1 MSQGGPSD
9 QRHLPRVAHPPRRF
23 DGAALV
29 VGLALLGLAA
39 LLFWDASR
47 LPAATGY
54 SGMGPADTPRVIGV
68 GLAVL
73 GLWTLL
79 EAFRSPAEPAP
90 AQDIPPI
97 LWILGGLGLQLLLV
111 QPLGFSVAGG
121 VLFACTAAAFGRR
134 KLWMTLPIG
143 LAFALAVFGVFA
155 LLLELS
161 LPAGPLERL
170 LFGL

>member
-1 MSQGGPSD
+1 MSGGEPSGL
-9 QRHLPRVAHPPRRF
+9 RHTLGAARPPRRF
-23 DGAALV
+23 GGTGLV
-29 VGLALLGLAA
+29 VGLLLLGLAA

-54 SGMGPADTPRVIGV
+54 SGMGPADTPRVIGA

-73 GLWTLL
+73 GLWTLV

-97 LWILGGLGLQLLLV
+97 LWIVGGLGLQLLLV
-111 QPLGFSVAGG
+111 KPLGFSVAGG
-121 VLFACTAAAFGRR
+121 LLFACTAAAFGRR

-155 LLLELS
+155 MLLELS